1 MLVAL
6 RIKSAEALI
15 TPVAESRPLIVD
27 EESSKSDRRLLRGI
41 FIFCRDRKSG
51 FPLRH
56 DIQPVDKRRHA
67 QFLRQGEQAI
77 HRSALIGSGDHERG
91 CFLRKKKSRGEFTD
105 HFMLIDFSFP
115 VHIVE
120 RQKTCRLELCKYV
133 TSDRTYQDRVSD
145 PA

>member
-1 MLVAL
+1 MLIAL

-15 TPVAESRPLIVD
+15 APVAESRPLIVD
-27 EESSKSDRRLLRGI
+27 KESSKSDRWLLRGI
-41 FIFCRDRKSG
+41 FIFRRDRKSS
-51 FPLRH
+51 FLLRH
-56 DIQPVDKRRHA
+56 DIQPVDKRRHT

-77 HRSALIGSGDHERG
+77 YCSALIGSGDHKRG
-91 CFLRKKKSRGEFTD
+91 CFLRKKKSRGEFPD

-145 PA
+145 PT